1 MSATMADDQQH
12 LLWREN
18 RGDDDDNKMSDF
30 PQNLMS
36 YVNNNQFHCDRGIF
50 NRGFVF
56 STLQQHHPPSQPPPF
71 SKIIDLDSETPIAAN
86 RELIGKIKSI
96 MKWIVFCPG
105 QFLVQFWKVIEIEG
119 RRLLTTQDQPFGLST
134 THEGLC
140 SYRLISLNYQ
150 FYVDGESEADP
161 GLPGRVFRHRRP
173 ESSPNV
179 QYYSCK
185 EYPQRD
191 HDVISKVRRSW
202 ALPVLESSGQ
212 CCVGVLELVAAA
224 EPKYPFINLI
234 DGIYKRVEEVG
245 LRSSETC
252 NHLYNKHKHEDE
264 ALKDALAEIKKVLIE
279 VCKSHDLPLAQTW
292 VPCRLCNP
300 AVAGGS
306 FNVSCREHLMS
317 RFDIA
322 CCRDKDKLPFVDVC
336 TLHSLGKGQGVVGKA
351 FSCHNL
357 VFCKDITQFSIIEYP
372 LAHYA
377 CKYGLTG
384 CFSICLRSSYT
395 GDNVYMLE
403 FFLRPSNTEGGDPR
417 IALVPLLT
425 TLKQHFRSFRVA
437 SGEELGE
444 ELCVEVIDSSKEDKL
459 DSFQIPQI
467 ARSPDMMKNG
477 GEMDYLDL
485 SDQQLIEEDVIDT
498 RNNVVCNTEINN
510 IVVTSSQQKC
520 IINSPQRQQRKEVI
534 PISFED
540 IQQHVGMK
548 LDDAAASLHDS
559 QSTLK
564 RACSEYDITGWSCR
578 KRNKDNLSL
587 SNKFVEGVAQEQIQ
601 ESSQPPISDPPRKQD
616 LATTCTK
623 VHSMATQDT
632 SIVTIKAKHGENF
645 IKFKL
650 PVVSGM
656 VEFQQEVAKRLHL
669 EDGTYSVKY
678 QDDGN
683 NWILIACDEELQ
695 DYISKSKSLGKNI
708 VTMSL
713 EPNYDKFVQDAAQ
726 EQIRE
731 SSQPPIFDPPRKQDL
746 ATTCAKV
753 DSMATQDT
761 SIVTI
766 KAKHGENFIKFKLP
780 VLSGIVEF
788 QQEVAKRLHL
798 EDGTY
803 SVKYQDDGNNW
814 ILIARDEELRDYI
827 SKSKSLGKNIVT
839 MSLEPNYDKF
849 VQDAAQEQIRE
860 SSQPP
865 IFDPPRKQ
873 DLATTC
879 AKVHSMAT
887 QDTSIVTI
895 KAKHGENF
903 IKFKLPVVSG
913 MVEFQ
918 QEVAKRL
925 RLEDGTYSVKYQD
938 DGNNWILIAR
948 DEELRDYISKSKSLG
963 KNIVTMS
970 LEPNYDKFVQDAA
983 QEQIRES
990 SQPPISDP
998 PRKQDLATTCAKV
1011 DSMATQDTSIVTIK
1025 AKHGENFIKF
1035 KHPVLS
1041 GMVEFQQ
1048 EVAKRL
1054 HLEDGTYSVK
1064 YQDDG
1069 NNWILI
1075 ARDEE
1080 LRDYISKSKSLGKN
1094 IVTMSLEPN
1103 YDKFVQDAAQEQI
1116 RESSQPPIS
1125 DPPRKQDLATTCA
1138 KVHSMATQDTSIVT
1152 IKAKHGE
1159 NFIKFKLLVVSGM
1172 VEFQQEVA
1180 KRLHLEDGTYNVKYQ
1195 DDDNNWILIARD
1207 EELRDYISKSK
1218 SLGKNIVTMSLEPNY
1233 DKFVQDAAQEQIRES
1248 SQPPI
1253 SDPPRKQDLATTCA
1267 KVDSMA
1273 TQDTSIVTIK
1283 AKHGEN
1289 FIKFKL
1295 PVLSG
1300 MVEFQQEVA
1309 KRLHLEDG
1317 TYSVKYQ
1324 DDGNNWIL
1332 IARDEELRDYISKSK
1347 SLGKNIVTMSLEPN
1361 YDKFVQDAAQ
1371 EQIRE
1376 SSQPPIFDPPRKQ
1389 DLATTCAK
1397 VHSMA
1402 TQDTSIVTIKAKH
1415 GENFIKFKLP
1425 MVSGMVEFQQEVAK
1439 RLHLEVG
1446 TYSVKYQDDGN
1457 NWILIARDEELRDY
1471 ISKSKSLGKNIV
1483 TMLLQPITSC
1493 PP

>member
-1 MSATMADDQQH
+1 MSAIMADDQQL

-18 RGDDDDNKMSDF
+18 RGDDDGNKISDF
-30 PQNLMS
+30 PHKPIS
-36 YVNNNQFHCDRGIF
+36 YVNNNQFLCDRGIF

-56 STLQQHHPPSQPPPF
+56 STLQHHPPSQPSPF

-86 RELIGKIKSI
+86 QELIAKIKSI
-96 MKWIVFCPG
+96 MKWI
-105 QFLVQFWKVIEIEG
+105 IDITE
-119 RRLLTTQDQPFGLST
+119 LS
-134 THEGLC
+134 
-140 SYRLISLNYQ
+140 I
-150 FYVDGESEADP
+150 YVDGESEADL

-191 HDVISKVRRSW
+191 HDVISKQRWSD
-202 ALPVLESSGQ
+202 
-212 CCVGVLELVAAA
+212 
-224 EPKYPFINLI
+224 KYLFMKML
-234 DGIYKRVEEVG
+234 
-245 LRSSETC
+245 S
-252 NHLYNKHKHEDE
+252 NKKKYEDE

-279 VCKSHDLPLAQTW
+279 VCQSHDLPLAQTW

-306 FNVSCREHLMS
+306 FNVSCREHLML

-351 FSCHNL
+351 FSSHNL

-372 LAHYA
+372 LVHYA

-395 GDNVYMLE
+395 GDNVYVLE
-403 FFLRPSNTEGGDPR
+403 FFLRPSNTEGGDPK

-425 TLKQHFRSFRVA
+425 TLKQHFRSFKVA

-444 ELCVEVIDSSKEDKL
+444 ELSVEVIDSSKDDKL
-459 DSFQIPQI
+459 DSFEISQI

-485 SDQQLIEEDVIDT
+485 SDQQLMEEDVIDT
-498 RNNVVCNTEINN
+498 RNNVVLNTQINN

-520 IINSPQRQQRKEVI
+520 ITNSSQRQQRKAGI
-534 PISFED
+534 PISSED

-564 RACSEYDITGWSCR
+564 RACSEYGITGWSCR
-578 KRNKDNLSL
+578 KRNKDNLAL
-587 SNKFVEGVAQEQIQ
+587 SNKFVQGVAQEQIQ
-601 ESSQPPISDPPRKQD
+601 ESSQPPISDPPCKQD
-616 LATTCTK
+616 LATTYTK
-623 VHSMATQDT
+623 AHSMATQDT

-645 IKFKL
+645 IKFKF
-650 PVVSGM
+650 PVLSGM
-656 VEFQQEVAKRLHL
+656 VEFQQEVAKRLHLEDGTYSVKYQDDGNNWILIACDEELRDYISKSKSLGKNIVTMSLEPNYNKFVQGVAQEQIRESSQPPISDPPRKQGLATTCAKVHSMATQDIVTIKAKHGENFIKFKLSVLSGMVEFQQEVAKRLQLEDGTYSVKYQDDGNNWILIACDEELRDYISKSKSLGKNIVTMSLEPNYDELVQGVSQEQIQESSQPPIFDPPRKQDLATTCAKVHSLAPQDTSTVTIKAKHGENFIKFKLPVLSGMVEFQQEVAKRLQL

-713 EPNYDKFVQDAAQ
+713 EPNYDKLVQDAAQ

-731 SSQPPIFDPPRKQDL
+731 SSQPPISDPPRKQDL
-746 ATTCAKV
+746 ATSAKV
-753 DSMATQDT
+753 HSLATQDT
-761 SIVTI
+761 STVTI

-780 VLSGIVEF
+780 VLSGMVEF
-788 QQEVAKRLHL
+788 QQEVAKRLQL

-803 SVKYQDDGNNW
+803 SVKYQDDGDNW
-814 ILIARDEELRDYI
+814 ILIACDEELRDYI

-839 MSLEPNYDKF
+839 MSLEPNCDIL
-849 VQDAAQEQIRE
+849 VQ
-860 SSQPP
+860 
-865 IFDPPRKQ
+865 
-873 DLATTC
+873 
-879 AKVHSMAT
+879 
-887 QDTSIVTI
+887 
-895 KAKHGENF
+895 
-903 IKFKLPVVSG
+903 
-913 MVEFQ
+913 
-918 QEVAKRL
+918 
-925 RLEDGTYSVKYQD
+925 Y
-938 DGNNWILIAR
+938 
-948 DEELRDYISKSKSLG
+948 
-963 KNIVTMS
+963 
-970 LEPNYDKFVQDAA
+970 AA

-1011 DSMATQDTSIVTIK
+1011 HSLATQDTSTVTIK

-1035 KHPVLS
+1035 KLPVLS

-1054 HLEDGTYSVK
+1054 QLEDGTYSVK

-1069 NNWILI
+1069 DNWILI
-1075 ARDEE
+1075 ACDEE

-1103 YDKFVQDAAQEQI
+1103 CDILVQDAAQEQI

-1159 NFIKFKLLVVSGM
+1159 NFIKFKL
-1172 VEFQQEVA
+1172 
-1180 KRLHLEDGTYNVKYQ
+1180 
-1195 DDDNNWILIARD
+1195 
-1207 EELRDYISKSK
+1207 
-1218 SLGKNIVTMSLEPNY
+1218 
-1233 DKFVQDAAQEQIRES
+1233 
-1248 SQPPI
+1248 
-1253 SDPPRKQDLATTCA
+1253 
-1267 KVDSMA
+1267 
-1273 TQDTSIVTIK
+1273 
-1283 AKHGEN
+1283 
-1289 FIKFKL
+1289 

-1309 KRLHLEDG
+1309 RRLHL
-1317 TYSVKYQ
+1317 
-1324 DDGNNWIL
+1324 DD
-1332 IARDEELRDYISKSK
+1332 
-1347 SLGKNIVTMSLEPN
+1347 
-1361 YDKFVQDAAQ
+1361 
-1371 EQIRE
+1371 
-1376 SSQPPIFDPPRKQ
+1376 
-1389 DLATTCAK
+1389 
-1397 VHSMA
+1397 
-1402 TQDTSIVTIKAKH
+1402 
-1415 GENFIKFKLP
+1415 
-1425 MVSGMVEFQQEVAK
+1425 
-1439 RLHLEVG
+1439 G

>member
-1 MSATMADDQQH
+1 MSAIMADDQQL

-18 RGDDDDNKMSDF
+18 RGDDDGNKISDF
-30 PQNLMS
+30 PHKLIS
-36 YVNNNQFHCDRGIF
+36 YVNNNQFLCDRGIF

-56 STLQQHHPPSQPPPF
+56 STLQHHPPSQPSPF

-86 RELIGKIKSI
+86 QELIGKIKSI

-105 QFLVQFWKVIEIEG
+105 QFLVQFWKVIEIGG

-150 FYVDGESEADP
+150 FYVDGESEADL

-191 HDVISKVRRSW
+191 HDVISNVRRSW

-252 NHLYNKHKHEDE
+252 NHLYNKHKYEDE

-279 VCKSHDLPLAQTW
+279 VCQSHDLPLAQTW

-306 FNVSCREHLMS
+306 FNVSCREHLML

-351 FSCHNL
+351 FSSHNL
-357 VFCKDITQFSIIEYP
+357 VFYKDITQFSIIEYP
-372 LAHYA
+372 LVHYA

-395 GDNVYMLE
+395 GDNVYVLE
-403 FFLRPSNTEGGDPR
+403 FFLRPSNTEGGDPK

-425 TLKQHFRSFRVA
+425 TLKQHFRSFKVA

-444 ELCVEVIDSSKEDKL
+444 ELSVEVIDSSKDDKL
-459 DSFQIPQI
+459 DSFEISQI

-485 SDQQLIEEDVIDT
+485 SDQQLMEEDVIDT
-498 RNNVVCNTEINN
+498 RNNVVLNTQINN

-520 IINSPQRQQRKEVI
+520 ITNSSQRQQRKAGI
-534 PISFED
+534 PISSED

-564 RACSEYDITGWSCR
+564 RACSEYAITGWSCR
-578 KRNKDNLSL
+578 KRNKDNLAL
-587 SNKFVEGVAQEQIQ
+587 SNKFVQGVAQEQIQ
-601 ESSQPPISDPPRKQD
+601 ESSQPPISDPPCKQD
-616 LATTCTK
+616 LATTYTK
-623 VHSMATQDT
+623 AHSMATQDT

-645 IKFKL
+645 IKFKF
-650 PVVSGM
+650 PVLSGM

-683 NWILIACDEELQ
+683 NWILIACDEELR

-713 EPNYDKFVQDAAQ
+713 EPNYNKFVQGVAQ

-731 SSQPPIFDPPRKQDL
+731 SCQPPISDPPRKQGL

-753 DSMATQDT
+753 HSMATQD
-761 SIVTI
+761 IVTI
-766 KAKHGENFIKFKLP
+766 KAKHGENFIKFKLS
-780 VLSGIVEF
+780 VLSGMVEF
-788 QQEVAKRLHL
+788 QQEVAKRLQL

-814 ILIARDEELRDYI
+814 ILIACDEELRDYI

-839 MSLEPNYDKF
+839 MSLEPNYDEL
-849 VQDAAQEQIRE
+849 VQGVSQEQIQE

-879 AKVHSMAT
+879 AKVHSLAT
-887 QDTSIVTI
+887 QDTSTVTI

-903 IKFKLPVVSG
+903 IKFKLPVLSG

-925 RLEDGTYSVKYQD
+925 QLEDGTYSVKYQD
-938 DGNNWILIAR
+938 DGNNWILIAC

-970 LEPNYDKFVQDAA
+970 LEPNCDILVQDAA

-998 PRKQDLATTCAKV
+998 PRK
-1011 DSMATQDTSIVTIK
+1011 
-1025 AKHGENFIKF
+1025 E
-1035 KHPVLS
+1035 
-1041 GMVEFQQ
+1041 
-1048 EVAKRL
+1048 
-1054 HLEDGTYSVK
+1054 
-1064 YQDDG
+1064 
-1069 NNWILI
+1069 
-1075 ARDEE
+1075 
-1080 LRDYISKSKSLGKN
+1080 
-1094 IVTMSLEPN
+1094 
-1103 YDKFVQDAAQEQI
+1103 
-1116 RESSQPPIS
+1116 
-1125 DPPRKQDLATTCA
+1125 DLATTCA
-1138 KVHSMATQDTSIVT
+1138 KVH
-1152 IKAKHGE
+1152 
-1159 NFIKFKLLVVSGM
+1159 
-1172 VEFQQEVA
+1172 
-1180 KRLHLEDGTYNVKYQ
+1180 
-1195 DDDNNWILIARD
+1195 
-1207 EELRDYISKSK
+1207 
-1218 SLGKNIVTMSLEPNY
+1218 
-1233 DKFVQDAAQEQIRES
+1233 
-1248 SQPPI
+1248 
-1253 SDPPRKQDLATTCA
+1253 
-1267 KVDSMA
+1267 SMA

-1309 KRLHLEDG
+1309 RRLHL
-1317 TYSVKYQ
+1317 
-1324 DDGNNWIL
+1324 DD
-1332 IARDEELRDYISKSK
+1332 
-1347 SLGKNIVTMSLEPN
+1347 
-1361 YDKFVQDAAQ
+1361 
-1371 EQIRE
+1371 
-1376 SSQPPIFDPPRKQ
+1376 
-1389 DLATTCAK
+1389 
-1397 VHSMA
+1397 
-1402 TQDTSIVTIKAKH
+1402 
-1415 GENFIKFKLP
+1415 
-1425 MVSGMVEFQQEVAK
+1425 
-1439 RLHLEVG
+1439 G